1 MLNLIPLP
9 YRVVIIGVLLLSAS
23 IFCYVKGYDAASTSY
38 KLKIANL
45 MGGFENQ
52 VLSLKNINADISN
65 KVVVK
70 YVDKINTI
78 HEKEIQYV
86 NVAEKI
92 VPSQF
97 ELSNGWV
104 YLHDVSATNDDAD
117 TTRSSD
123 ATPSGIKDNEALT
136 TIVNNYA
143 TCTQNANQLTAL
155 QNWISENKAAVD
167 KLNAKKPETKGAF

>member
-9 YRVVIIGVLLLSAS
+9 YRVAIIGVLLLSAS

-45 MGGFENQ
+45 MGGFEKQ
-52 VLSLKNINADISN
+52 ALTLKDINTNISN

-86 NVAEKI
+86 NVAENA
-92 VPSQF
+92 VPNQF

-104 YLHDVSATNDDAD
+104 YLHDTSATNGDAD
-117 TTRSSD
+117 ATRSSD

-143 TCTQNANQLTAL
+143 ICTKNATQLTAL
-155 QNWISENKAAVD
+155 QNWISENKTAVD
-167 KLNAKKPETKGAF
+167 KLNAKKPEVKGAF